1 LKHPYPS
8 QAPTTDL
15 RTQLQSAV
23 GTTYTLERELGGG
36 GMSRVFLATETAL
49 GRKVV
54 IKVLPPE
61 TAAGVNVERF
71 RREIQLAASLQH
83 PHIVPL
89 HAAASSGDLLYF
101 TMPFIEGESLRARI
115 ARDGEL
121 PVHAAVRILRDV
133 ADALAYAHQRGV
145 VHRDIKPD
153 NVLLSGQHALV
164 TDFGVAKALESST
177 GESSL
182 TSLGVALG
190 TPAYM
195 SPEQAAAESHVDHRA
210 DIYAFGCLAYEM
222 LTGRPPFAGMTAQQV
237 LAAHVT
243 QRAEPVISRR
253 AACPPALAA
262 LVTRCLEKKP
272 ADRPQQAAELHE
284 QLELA
289 ATPSGGMPP
298 TTAVPATP
306 ARPKAQP
313 GASRNYVIG
322 GVATLVLVAAA
333 AFAIRGREHVA
344 TNAAVENA
352 DSLLAR
358 SVAVLPF
365 ANLSG
370 DKDAEYFSDGMTD
383 ELISALGKVQGLRV
397 PARTSVF
404 AFKDKALDLKD
415 VGAKLNVGSV
425 LEGSVRRAGDRLRV
439 TAQLVS
445 VRDGFQMWSESY
457 DRQLKDVFAVQ
468 DDIAR
473 AIVTALEG
481 KLAQPGAAPLVR
493 ASTGDLAAFDLY
505 LQGRFLFAKRGGDN
519 LREAIRLY
527 RAAIAKDP
535 KFARAYAGLAEA
547 YAILPDW
554 TDALPVP
561 AYDTAATAARRALAL
576 DSTLAEAHA
585 ALGYRARG
593 MNRAQ
598 EAEREFRH
606 ALALNPSSAN
616 IHKWYA
622 NYLEGVGDLA
632 GEQAQLDTAR
642 QLDPLSLIIWVNQ
655 GDAYLAQRR
664 YDAGLKECQAVLAA
678 DSANLLAHNCAARA
692 YLLLHRTADVV
703 RESRWLLAHGLERSP
718 LALLIVAYAQAGD
731 REAAL
736 AAMQQVRALP
746 QIATLGYGPQNA
758 GFAALGERDSAF
770 AYLEREE
777 REIGLWPG
785 GLLDPL
791 FDPIRTDPRFSR
803 LERQSRENV
812 LHDRPAAGGP

>member
-1 LKHPYPS
+1 
-8 QAPTTDL
+8 
-15 RTQLQSAV
+15 V

-36 GMSRVFLATETAL
+36 GMSRVFVATETAL

-89 HAAASSGDLLYF
+89 HAAAASGDLLYF

-153 NVLLSGQHALV
+153 NVLLSGQHAVV

-195 SPEQAAAESHVDHRA
+195 SPEQAAAEPHVDHRA
-210 DIYAFGCLAYEM
+210 DIYAFGCLAYEV

-253 AACPPALAA
+253 SSCPPALAA

-272 ADRPQQAAELHE
+272 ADRPQHATELHE

-289 ATPSGGMPP
+289 ATPSGGVPP

-306 ARPKAQP
+306 ERAKAQP
-313 GASRNYVIG
+313 GSSKNYVIG

-333 AFAIRGREHVA
+333 AFALRGRERVA
-344 TNAAVENA
+344 PGAAVA
-352 DSLLAR
+352 AGDSVLAR

-370 DKDAEYFSDGMTD
+370 DKDADYFSDGMTD
-383 ELISALGKVQGLRV
+383 ELISALGKVEGLRV

-415 VGAKLNVGSV
+415 VGVKLNVGSV

-445 VRDGFQMWSESY
+445 VHDGFQMWSETY

-481 KLAQPGAAPLVR
+481 KLARPGAAPLVR

-505 LQGRFLFAKRGGDN
+505 LQARFLWAKRGGDN

-527 RAAIAKDP
+527 RAAIAKDST
-535 KFARAYAGLAEA
+535 FARAWAGLAET

-554 TDALPVP
+554 TEVPAIP
-561 AYDTAATAARRALAL
+561 AYDTAAVAARRALAL
-576 DSTLAEAHA
+576 DSTLADAHS
-585 ALGYRARG
+585 ALGYRARALG
-593 MNRAQ
+593 RAQ

-606 ALALNPSSAN
+606 ALALNPSSSN
-616 IHKWYA
+616 IHKWYSNHLSSA
-622 NYLEGVGDLA
+622 GDLKGA
-632 GEQAQLDTAR
+632 AAQLDTAR
-642 QLDPLSLIIWVNQ
+642 RLDPLSVIVWINQ
-655 GDAYLAQRR
+655 GDLYWQERR
-664 YDAGLKECQAVLAA
+664 YDASLKECQAAVAA
-678 DSANLLAHNCAARA
+678 DSTNLLAHACLARGHLALHHLSDASREATWLEAHGGERWALSILATALADGGKRDSARA
-692 YLLLHRTADVV
+692 VLRRL
-703 RESRWLLAHGLERSP
+703 RELPVTGLP
-718 LALLIVAYAQAGD
+718 
-731 REAAL
+731 
-736 AAMQQVRALP
+736 
-746 QIATLGYGPQNA
+746 GYDLYYIPY
-758 GFAALGERDSAF
+758 AALGERDSAF
-770 AYLEREE
+770 MWLEREE
-777 REIGLWPG
+777 QEWGLWPATF
-785 GLLDPL
+785 LHPMLDPL
-791 FDPIRTDPRFSR
+791 RSDPRFR
-803 LERQSRENV
+803 KLEQRAREN
-812 LHDRPAAGGP
+812 LLRDRPEAPRP